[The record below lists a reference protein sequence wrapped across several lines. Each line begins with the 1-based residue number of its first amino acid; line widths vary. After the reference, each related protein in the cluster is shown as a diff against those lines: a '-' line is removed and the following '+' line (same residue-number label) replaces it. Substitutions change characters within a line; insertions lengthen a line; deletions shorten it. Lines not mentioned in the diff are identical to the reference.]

1 MIYTSVTN
9 RNWKLKTF
17 DLNQASKLTQDHSLD
32 EIQSRLLAIRNIKT
46 EEVKDFL
53 KPTLKN
59 LMPDPNIISD
69 MEKAVERIYQTII
82 EKKTIGIFG
91 DYDVDGASAT
101 ALLTKYFTSIKV
113 NSLFYIPDRKK
124 DGYGPS
130 IDSFEKL
137 ISLKSNIII
146 TVDCGTVAFEAIKYS
161 KNKNVDVIVLDHH
174 QAEVHL
180 PDACAVVNPNRLDD
194 ESGLNYLSAAGV
206 TLMFLVSLNSFLRK
220 KNWFNKNKIQEPD
233 IINFLDLVSLGT
245 VCDVVPLVKL
255 NRALVSQGLKI
266 LKKRK
271 NLGLKT
277 LYDASNHEEVPT
289 TYHLG
294 YVFGPRI
301 NAGGR
306 VGKSSH
312 GAKLL
317 TTDDPQTSYK
327 LANELNL
334 YNEERKLIEKELL
347 NKVNDEVKKNIDDPV
362 YVLSGVNWHE
372 GVIGIIASRIKEKY
386 NKPTFLISLNNNE
399 KIGKGSA
406 RSIYGFDIGT
416 TILAA
421 VQSKI
426 LLKGGGHKMAGGF
439 AIDRSKI
446 KDFKKFLFSKFD
458 KSGLSKRATK
468 NIYADSIIS
477 ISALNIDFFDKV
489 DELAPFGSGNSEPKF
504 IVEDVKIVNSQ
515 IVGEKHLKVILCDRN
530 GKTVNAIS
538 FNAIGTSLEGYL
550 NKKSHKMINIIGK
563 MSSNNWKGK
572 RNIEFIIDDISVNKS
587 NNSTV
592 PSSNG

>member
-9 RNWKLKTF
+9 RNWKLKQF
-17 DLNQASKLTQDHSLD
+17 DLNQAQKLAQDHSLN
-32 EIQSRLLAIRNIKT
+32 EIQSRLLAIRNIKS

-53 KPTLKN
+53 NPTLKN

-69 MEKAVERIYQTII
+69 MKKAVERVYQAIMD
-82 EKKTIGIFG
+82 KKTIGVFG

-101 ALLTKYFTSIKV
+101 ALLTKYFSSIKAESV
-113 NSLFYIPDRKK
+113 FYIPDRKK
-124 DGYGPS
+124 DGYGPN
-130 IDSFEKL
+130 IDSFKKL

-161 KNKNVDVIVLDHH
+161 QNENIDVIVLDHH
-174 QAEVHL
+174 QAEIQL
-180 PDACAVVNPNRLDD
+180 PNACAIVNPNRLDD
-194 ESGLNYLSAAGV
+194 DSNLNYLSAAGV

-220 KNWFNKNKIQEPD
+220 KGWFTKNKIEEPD

-255 NRALVSQGLKI
+255 NRALVCQGLKI

-277 LYDASNHEEVPT
+277 LYDISNHEEAPT

-317 TTDDPQTSYK
+317 TTNNAQTSYQ

-347 NKVNDEVKKNIDDPV
+347 SKVVDEVKKNINDPV
-362 YVLSGVNWHE
+362 YVLTGVNWHE

-386 NKPTFLISLNNNE
+386 NKPAFLISLNNAGL
-399 KIGKGSA
+399 GKGSA
-406 RSIYGFDIGT
+406 RSVYGFDIGT
-416 TILAA
+416 AILAA

-439 AIDRSKI
+439 SIQKPKI
-446 KDFKKFLFSKFD
+446 NDFKEFLFSKFE
-458 KSGLSKRATK
+458 KSGLSNTTNR

-477 ISALNIDFFDKV
+477 ASALNKDFFDKV
-489 DELAPFGSGNSEPKF
+489 DALAPFGSGNNEPKF
-504 IVEDVKIVNSQ
+504 IVENVKIVNSQ

-530 GKTVNAIS
+530 GKTINGIS
-538 FNAIGTSLEGYL
+538 FNAIGTNLEGYL
-550 NKKSHKMINIIGK
+550 NKKSHKMINILGK

-572 RNIEFIIDDISVNKS
+572 RNIEFIIDDISVIKD
-587 NNSTV
+587 
-592 PSSNG
+592 

>member
-9 RNWKLKTF
+9 RNWKLKQF
-17 DLNQASKLTQDHSLD
+17 DLNQAEKLAQDHSLD
-32 EIQSRLLAIRNIKT
+32 EIQSRLLAIRNIKS

-69 MEKAVERIYQTII
+69 MKKAVERVYQAII
-82 EKKTIGIFG
+82 EKKTIGVFG

-101 ALLTKYFTSIKV
+101 ALLIKYFSSIKV
-113 NSLFYIPDRKK
+113 KSVFYIPDRKK
-124 DGYGPS
+124 DGYGPTIS
-130 IDSFEKL
+130 SFKKL

-161 KNKNVDVIVLDHH
+161 QNENTDVVVLDHH
-174 QAEVHL
+174 QAEIRL

-194 ESGLNYLSAAGV
+194 KSSLNYLSAAGV

-220 KNWFNKNKIQEPD
+220 KNWFNQNTIKEPD

-245 VCDVVPLVKL
+245 VCDVVPLIKL
-255 NRALVSQGLKI
+255 NRALVYQGLKI

-277 LYDASNHEEVPT
+277 LYDISNHEEAPT
-289 TYHLG
+289 AYHLG

-317 TTDDPQTSYK
+317 TTDDAQTSYR

-347 NKVNDEVKKNIDDPV
+347 NKVIEEVKKNIEDPI
-362 YVLSGVNWHE
+362 YVLSGLNWHE

-386 NKPTFLISLNNNE
+386 NKPAFLISLNNVGL
-399 KIGKGSA
+399 GKGSA
-406 RSIYGFDIGT
+406 RSVYGFDIGT
-416 TILAA
+416 SILAA

-439 AIDRSKI
+439 SIQKSKI
-446 KDFKKFLFSKFD
+446 NDFKEFLFSKFE
-458 KSGLSKRATK
+458 KSGLSNTTNR

-477 ISALNIDFFDKV
+477 ASALNKDFFDKV
-489 DELAPFGSGNSEPKF
+489 DALAPFGSGNNEPKF
-504 IVEDVKIVNSQ
+504 IVENVKIVNSQ

-530 GKTVNAIS
+530 GKTINGIS
-538 FNAIGTSLEGYL
+538 FNAIGTNLEGYL
-550 NKKSHKMINIIGK
+550 NKKSHKMINILGK

-572 RNIEFIIDDISVNKS
+572 RNIEFIIDDISVIKD
-587 NNSTV
+587 
-592 PSSNG
+592 

>member
-9 RNWKLKTF
+9 RNWKLKQF
-17 DLNQASKLTQDHSLD
+17 DLNQAEKLTQDHSLD
-32 EIQSRLLAIRNIKT
+32 EIQSRLLAIRNVKS

-69 MEKAVERIYQTII
+69 MKKAVERVYQAII
-82 EKKTIGIFG
+82 DKKTIGVFG

-101 ALLTKYFTSIKV
+101 ALLTKYFSSIKV
-113 NSLFYIPDRKK
+113 DSVFYIPDRKK
-124 DGYGPS
+124 DGYGPNV
-130 IDSFEKL
+130 DSFKKL

-146 TVDCGTVAFEAIKYS
+146 TVDCGTVAFDAIKYS
-161 KNKNVDVIVLDHH
+161 QNENIDVIVLDHH
-174 QAEVHL
+174 QAEIRL
-180 PDACAVVNPNRLDD
+180 PNACAIVNPNRLDD
-194 ESGLNYLSAAGV
+194 DSGLNYLSAAGV

-220 KNWFNKNKIQEPD
+220 KNWFNKNKIKEPD

-245 VCDVVPLVKL
+245 VCDVVPLIKL
-255 NRALVSQGLKI
+255 NRALVYQGLKI

-271 NLGLKT
+271 NIGLKT
-277 LYDASNHEEVPT
+277 LYDISNHEETPT
-289 TYHLG
+289 AYHLG

-317 TTDDPQTSYK
+317 TTTDAQISYK

-347 NKVNDEVKKNIDDPV
+347 NKVIDEVKKSIDDPV
-362 YVLSGVNWHE
+362 YVLSGLNWHE

-386 NKPTFLISLNNNE
+386 NKPTFLISLNNE
-399 KIGKGSA
+399 KLGKGSA

-416 TILAA
+416 AILAA

-439 AIDRSKI
+439 SIEVSQI
-446 KDFKKFLFSKFD
+446 NDFKKFLFSKFE
-458 KSGLSKRATK
+458 KSGLSNTKTK

-477 ISALNIDFFDKV
+477 VSALNKDFFDKV
-489 DELAPFGSGNSEPKF
+489 DELSPFGSGNSEPKF
-504 IVEDVKIVNSQ
+504 IVENVKIVNSQ
-515 IVGEKHLKVILCDRN
+515 IVGEKHLKVILCDKS
-530 GKTVNAIS
+530 GKTIKGIS
-538 FNAIGTSLEGYL
+538 FNAIGTNLEGYL
-550 NKKSHKMINIIGK
+550 NKKSHKMINILGK

-587 NNSTV
+587 NNNTV
-592 PSSNG
+592 PSSKG

>member
-9 RNWKLKTF
+9 RNWKLKQF
-17 DLNQASKLTQDHSLD
+17 DLNQAEKLAQDHSLD
-32 EIQSRLLAIRNIKT
+32 EIQSRLLAIRNIKS

-69 MEKAVERIYQTII
+69 MKKAVERVYQAII
-82 EKKTIGIFG
+82 EKKTIGVFG

-101 ALLTKYFTSIKV
+101 ALLIKYFSSIKV
-113 NSLFYIPDRKK
+113 NSVFYIPDRKK
-124 DGYGPS
+124 DGYGPTIS
-130 IDSFEKL
+130 SFKKL

-161 KNKNVDVIVLDHH
+161 QNENTDVVVLDHH
-174 QAEVHL
+174 QAEIRL

-194 ESGLNYLSAAGV
+194 KSSLNYLSAAGV

-220 KNWFNKNKIQEPD
+220 KNWFNQNTIKEPD

-245 VCDVVPLVKL
+245 VCDVVPLIKL
-255 NRALVSQGLKI
+255 NRALVYQGLKI

-277 LYDASNHEEVPT
+277 LYDISNHEEAPT
-289 TYHLG
+289 AYHLG

-317 TTDDPQTSYK
+317 TTDDAQTSYR

-347 NKVNDEVKKNIDDPV
+347 NKVIEEVKKNIEDPI
-362 YVLSGVNWHE
+362 YVLSGLNWHE

-386 NKPTFLISLNNNE
+386 NKPAFLISLNNVGL
-399 KIGKGSA
+399 GKGSA
-406 RSIYGFDIGT
+406 RSVYGFDIGT
-416 TILAA
+416 SILAA

-439 AIDRSKI
+439 SIQKSKI
-446 KDFKKFLFSKFD
+446 NDFKEFLFSKFE
-458 KSGLSKRATK
+458 KSGLSNTTNR

-477 ISALNIDFFDKV
+477 ASALNKDFFDKV
-489 DELAPFGSGNSEPKF
+489 DALAPFGSGNNEPKF
-504 IVEDVKIVNSQ
+504 IVENVKIVNSQ

-530 GKTVNAIS
+530 GKTINGIS
-538 FNAIGTSLEGYL
+538 FNAIGTNLEGYL
-550 NKKSHKMINIIGK
+550 NKKSHKMINILGK

-572 RNIEFIIDDISVNKS
+572 RNIEFIIDDISVIKD
-587 NNSTV
+587 
-592 PSSNG
+592 

>member
-9 RNWKLKTF
+9 RNWKLKQF
-17 DLNQASKLTQDHSLD
+17 DLNQAQKLAQDHSLN
-32 EIQSRLLAIRNIKT
+32 EIQSRLLAIRNIKS

-53 KPTLKN
+53 NPTLKN

-69 MEKAVERIYQTII
+69 MKKAVERVYQAIMD
-82 EKKTIGIFG
+82 KKTIGVFG

-101 ALLTKYFTSIKV
+101 ALLTKYFSSIKV
-113 NSLFYIPDRKK
+113 ESVFYIPDRKK
-124 DGYGPS
+124 DGYGPN
-130 IDSFEKL
+130 IDSFKKL

-161 KNKNVDVIVLDHH
+161 QNEKIDVIVLDHH
-174 QAEVHL
+174 QAEIEL
-180 PDACAVVNPNRLDD
+180 PNACAIVNPNRLDD
-194 ESGLNYLSAAGV
+194 DSNLNYLSAAGV

-220 KNWFNKNKIQEPD
+220 KGWFTKNKIKEPD

-255 NRALVSQGLKI
+255 NRALVCQGLKI

-277 LYDASNHEEVPT
+277 LYDISNHEEAPT

-317 TTDDPQTSYK
+317 TTNNAQTSYQ

-347 NKVNDEVKKNIDDPV
+347 NKVVDEVKKNINDPV
-362 YVLSGVNWHE
+362 YVLTGVNWHE

-386 NKPTFLISLNNNE
+386 SKPTFLISLNNLGV
-399 KIGKGSA
+399 GKGSA
-406 RSIYGFDIGT
+406 RSVYGFDIGT
-416 TILAA
+416 AILAA

-439 AIDRSKI
+439 SIQKSKI
-446 KDFKKFLFSKFD
+446 NDFKEFLFSKFE
-458 KSGLSKRATK
+458 KSGLSNTTNR

-477 ISALNIDFFDKV
+477 ASALNKDFFDKV
-489 DELAPFGSGNSEPKF
+489 DALAPFGAGNSEPKF
-504 IVEDVKIVNSQ
+504 IVENVKIVNSQ

-530 GKTVNAIS
+530 GKTINGIS
-538 FNAIGTSLEGYL
+538 FNAIGTNLEGYL
-550 NKKSHKMINIIGK
+550 NKKSHKMINILGK
-563 MSSNNWKGK
+563 MTSNNWKGK
-572 RNIEFIIDDISVNKS
+572 MNIEFIIDDISVIKD
-587 NNSTV
+587 
-592 PSSNG
+592 

>member
-9 RNWKLKTF
+9 KNWKLKQF
-17 DLNQASKLTQDHSLD
+17 DLNQAQKLAQDHSLN
-32 EIQSRLLAIRNIKT
+32 EIQSRLLAIRNIKS

-53 KPTLKN
+53 NPTLKN

-69 MEKAVERIYQTII
+69 MKKAVERVYQAIMDR
-82 EKKTIGIFG
+82 KTIGVFG

-101 ALLTKYFTSIKV
+101 ALLTKYFSSIKV
-113 NSLFYIPDRKK
+113 ESVFYIPDRKK
-124 DGYGPS
+124 DGYGPN
-130 IDSFEKL
+130 IDSFKKL

-161 KNKNVDVIVLDHH
+161 QNENIDVIVLDHH
-174 QAEVHL
+174 QSEIRL
-180 PDACAVVNPNRLDD
+180 PNACAIVNPNRLDD
-194 ESGLNYLSAAGV
+194 DSNLNYLSAAGV

-220 KNWFNKNKIQEPD
+220 KGWFIKKKIEEPD

-255 NRALVSQGLKI
+255 NRALVCQGLKI

-277 LYDASNHEEVPT
+277 LYDISNHEEAPT

-317 TTDDPQTSYK
+317 TTNNAQTSYQ

-347 NKVNDEVKKNIDDPV
+347 NKVVDEVKKNINDPV
-362 YVLSGVNWHE
+362 YVLAGVNWHE

-386 NKPTFLISLNNNE
+386 NKPTFLISLNNVGL
-399 KIGKGSA
+399 GKGSA

-416 TILAA
+416 AILAA

-439 AIDRSKI
+439 SIHNSKI
-446 KDFKKFLFSKFD
+446 NDFKEFLFSKFK
-458 KSGLSKRATK
+458 KSGLSNTTNR
-468 NIYADSIIS
+468 NIYVDSIIS
-477 ISALNIDFFDKV
+477 ASALNNDFFDKV

-504 IVEDVKIVNSQ
+504 IVENVKIVNSQ
-515 IVGEKHLKVILCDRN
+515 IVGEKHLKVILCDKN
-530 GKTVNAIS
+530 GKTVNGIS
-538 FNAIGTSLEGYL
+538 FNAIGTNLEGYL
-550 NKKSHKMINIIGK
+550 NKKSHKMINILGK

-572 RNIEFIIDDISVNKS
+572 RNIEFIIDDISVIKD
-587 NNSTV
+587 
-592 PSSNG
+592 

>member
-9 RNWKLKTF
+9 RNWKLKQF
-17 DLNQASKLTQDHSLD
+17 DLNQAQKLAQDHSLN
-32 EIQSRLLAIRNIKT
+32 EIQSRLLAIRNIKS

-53 KPTLKN
+53 NPTLKN

-69 MEKAVERIYQTII
+69 MKKAVERVYQVIMD
-82 EKKTIGIFG
+82 KKTIGVFG

-101 ALLTKYFTSIKV
+101 ALLTKYFSSIKV
-113 NSLFYIPDRKK
+113 ESVFYIPDRKK
-124 DGYGPS
+124 DGYGPN
-130 IDSFEKL
+130 IDSFKKL

-161 KNKNVDVIVLDHH
+161 QNEKIDVIVLDHH
-174 QAEVHL
+174 QAEIEL
-180 PDACAVVNPNRLDD
+180 PNACAIVNPNRLDD
-194 ESGLNYLSAAGV
+194 DSNLNYLSAAGV

-220 KNWFNKNKIQEPD
+220 KGWFTKNKIKEPD

-255 NRALVSQGLKI
+255 NRALVRQGLKI

-277 LYDASNHEEVPT
+277 LYDISNYEEAPT

-317 TTDDPQTSYK
+317 TTNNAQTSYQ

-347 NKVNDEVKKNIDDPV
+347 NKVVDEVKKNINDPV
-362 YVLSGVNWHE
+362 FV
-372 GVIGIIASRIKEKY
+372 
-386 NKPTFLISLNNNE
+386 
-399 KIGKGSA
+399 
-406 RSIYGFDIGT
+406 
-416 TILAA
+416 
-421 VQSKI
+421 
-426 LLKGGGHKMAGGF
+426 
-439 AIDRSKI
+439 
-446 KDFKKFLFSKFD
+446 
-458 KSGLSKRATK
+458 
-468 NIYADSIIS
+468 
-477 ISALNIDFFDKV
+477 
-489 DELAPFGSGNSEPKF
+489 
-504 IVEDVKIVNSQ
+504 
-515 IVGEKHLKVILCDRN
+515 
-530 GKTVNAIS
+530 
-538 FNAIGTSLEGYL
+538 
-550 NKKSHKMINIIGK
+550 
-563 MSSNNWKGK
+563 
-572 RNIEFIIDDISVNKS
+572 
-587 NNSTV
+587 
-592 PSSNG
+592 

>member
-9 RNWKLKTF
+9 RNWKLKQF
-17 DLNQASKLTQDHSLD
+17 DLNQAQKLAQDHSLN
-32 EIQSRLLAIRNIKT
+32 EIQSRLLAIRNIKS

-53 KPTLKN
+53 NPTLKN

-69 MEKAVERIYQTII
+69 MKKAVERVYQAIMD
-82 EKKTIGIFG
+82 KKTIGVFG

-101 ALLTKYFTSIKV
+101 ALLTKYFSSIKV
-113 NSLFYIPDRKK
+113 ESIFYIPDRKK
-124 DGYGPS
+124 DGYGPN
-130 IDSFEKL
+130 IDSFKKL

-161 KNKNVDVIVLDHH
+161 QNENIDVIVLDHH
-174 QAEVHL
+174 QAEIRL
-180 PDACAVVNPNRLDD
+180 PNACAIVNPNRLDD
-194 ESGLNYLSAAGV
+194 DSNLNYLSAAGV

-220 KNWFNKNKIQEPD
+220 KGWFAKNKIEEPD

-255 NRALVSQGLKI
+255 NRALVCQGLKI

-277 LYDASNHEEVPT
+277 LYDISNHEEIPT

-317 TTDDPQTSYK
+317 TTNNAQTSYQ

-347 NKVNDEVKKNIDDPV
+347 NKVVHEVKKNINDPV
-362 YVLSGVNWHE
+362 YVLTGVNWHE

-386 NKPTFLISLNNNE
+386 NKPTFLISLNNVGL
-399 KIGKGSA
+399 GKGSA
-406 RSIYGFDIGT
+406 RSVYGFDIGT
-416 TILAA
+416 VILAA

-439 AIDRSKI
+439 SIQKPKI
-446 KDFKKFLFSKFD
+446 NDFKEFLFSKFE
-458 KSGLSKRATK
+458 KSGLSNTINR

-477 ISALNIDFFDKV
+477 ASALNKDFFDKV
-489 DELAPFGSGNSEPKF
+489 DTLAPFGSGNNEPKF
-504 IVEDVKIVNSQ
+504 IVENVKIVNSQ

-530 GKTVNAIS
+530 GKIINGIS
-538 FNAIGTSLEGYL
+538 FNAIGTNLEGYL
-550 NKKSHKMINIIGK
+550 NKKSHKMINILGK

-572 RNIEFIIDDISVNKS
+572 RNIEFIIDDISVIKD
-587 NNSTV
+587 
-592 PSSNG
+592 

>member
-1 MIYTSVTN
+1 MIYTSVTS
-9 RNWKLKTF
+9 RNWKLKKF
-17 DLNQASKLTQDHSLD
+17 DLNQAQKLAQDHSLD
-32 EIQSRLLAIRNIKT
+32 EIQSRLLAIRNIKS

-53 KPTLKN
+53 NPTLKN

-69 MEKAVERIYQTII
+69 MTKAVDRTYQAII
-82 EKKTIGIFG
+82 DKKTIGVFG

-101 ALLTKYFTSIKV
+101 ALLTKYFSSIEV
-113 NSLFYIPDRKK
+113 ESVFYIPDRKK
-124 DGYGPS
+124 DGYGPN
-130 IDSFEKL
+130 IDSFKKL

-161 KNKNVDVIVLDHH
+161 QNEKIDVIVLDHH
-174 QAEVHL
+174 QAEIRL
-180 PDACAVVNPNRLDD
+180 PNAYAIVNPNRLDD
-194 ESGLNYLSAAGV
+194 ESSLNYLSAAGV

-220 KNWFNKNKIQEPD
+220 KGWFSKKKIKEPN

-255 NRALVSQGLKI
+255 NRALVYQGLKI

-277 LYDASNHEEVPT
+277 LYDISNHEETPT
-289 TYHLG
+289 AYHLG

-317 TTDDPQTSYK
+317 TTDSAQTSYK

-347 NKVNDEVKKNIDDPV
+347 NKIIHEVKKNINDPV
-362 YVLSGVNWHE
+362 YVLTGLNWHE

-386 NKPTFLISLNNNE
+386 NKPTFLISLNNE
-399 KIGKGSA
+399 ELGKGSA
-406 RSIYGFDIGT
+406 RSVYGFDIGT
-416 TILAA
+416 AILAA

-439 AIDRSKI
+439 AIHNSKI
-446 KDFKKFLFSKFD
+446 NDFKKFLFSKFE
-458 KSGLSKRATK
+458 KSGLSNTTNK

-477 ISALNIDFFDKV
+477 ASALNNDFFDKV
-489 DELAPFGSGNSEPKF
+489 DELSPFGSGNSEPKF
-504 IVEDVKIVNSQ
+504 IVENVKIVNSQ

-530 GKTVNAIS
+530 GKIINGIS
-538 FNAIGTSLEGYL
+538 FNAIGTNLEGYL
-550 NKKSHKMINIIGK
+550 NKKSHKMINILGK

-572 RNIEFIIDDISVNKS
+572 RNIEFIIDDISVIKD
-587 NNSTV
+587 
-592 PSSNG
+592 